1 MRVFSRISV
10 LAFLVVL
17 AVSMNAQWLSSGGTT
32 TTGDKV
38 GIGTTAPAAELHV
51 VSQTA
56 TINLR
61 GLVVDHYTNDGN
73 AAMLT
78 ARKARGT
85 LAAPLA
91 VQNGDFLVNLFPMAY
106 DGTQFINPSRIR
118 FVVDGAVSAGSVPTA
133 FQILTGSTLTGG
145 TERVRVTSG
154 GNVGIGT
161 STPAQRLH
169 VVGNVRVDGELTGT
183 NVRAHFQ
190 DLAEWVPSNVDLEP
204 GTVVILDRAI
214 GNAVM
219 ASSGAYDTT
228 VAGVVSAQPGII
240 LGEEGPSKEQVA
252 TTGRVRVK
260 VDASTGSIQVGDLL
274 VTSTKSGRAMKSSPV
289 DIAGIAMHRPGTIIG
304 KALEPLQNGEGE
316 ILVLLSMQ

>member
-1 MRVFSRISV
+1 
-10 LAFLVVL
+10 
-17 AVSMNAQWLSSGGTT
+17 MNAQWQSSAGNTT
-32 TTGDKV
+32 TSDKV

-85 LAAPLA
+85 LANPLA
-91 VQNGDFLVNLFPMAY
+91 VQTGDFLVNLFPMAY
-106 DGTQFINPSRIR
+106 DGTQFLNPSRIR
-118 FVVDGAVSAGSVPTA
+118 FIVDGAVAAGSVPTA
-133 FQILTGSTLTGG
+133 FQILTGATPSGG
-145 TERVRVTSG
+145 TERVRVTSA

-161 STPAQRLH
+161 SAPLQRLH

-183 NVRAHFQ
+183 NVRAQYQ
-190 DLAEWVPSNVDLEP
+190 DLAEWVPSNADLEP
-204 GTVVILDRAI
+204 GTVVILDRAV
-214 GNAVM
+214 GNGVM
-219 ASSGAYDTT
+219 ASSGSYDTT
-228 VAGVVSAQPGII
+228 VAGVVSLRPGII
-240 LGEEGPSKEQVA
+240 LGEEGAAKEQIA

-260 VDASTGSIQVGDLL
+260 VDASAGPIQVGDLL
-274 VTSTKSGRAMKSSPV
+274 VTSSRTGRAMKSSPIDV
-289 DIAGIAMHRPGTIIG
+289 GGFALHRPGTIIG
-304 KALEPLQNGEGE
+304 KALEPLQSGQGE

>member
-10 LAFLVVL
+10 LAFLVVF
-17 AVSMNAQWLSSGGTT
+17 AVSMNAQWVSSGGNTT
-32 TTGDKV
+32 TNDKV
-38 GIGTTAPAAELHV
+38 GVGTAAPAAELHV

-73 AAMLT
+73 AALLT

-85 LAAPLA
+85 LANPLA
-91 VQNGDFLVNLFPMAY
+91 VQNGDFIVNLFPMAY

-118 FVVDGAVSAGSVPTA
+118 FMVDGAVSAGNVPTA
-133 FQILTGSTLTGG
+133 FQIFTGSTSSGG
-145 TERVRVTSG
+145 TERVRVTSA

-161 STPAQRLH
+161 SAPAQRLH

-183 NVRAHFQ
+183 NVKAQYQ

-204 GTVVILDRAI
+204 GTVVILDRAV
-214 GNAVM
+214 GNGVM

-228 VAGVVSAQPGII
+228 VAGVVSAKPGII
-240 LGEEGPSKEQVA
+240 LGEEGASKEQIA

-260 VDASTGSIQVGDLL
+260 VDASAGPIQVGDLL
-274 VTSTKSGRAMKSSPV
+274 VTSSRTGRAMKSSPV
-289 DIAGIAMHRPGTIIG
+289 DVGGIAMHRPGTIIG
-304 KALEPLQNGEGE
+304 KALEPLQSGEGE